1 MSASLIRLIKEFYTS
16 YLFET
21 IKERDVLS
29 SLDAA
34 INFYRVKLYGLSDEV
49 FMVVYINVK
58 NNVIDNALFQAG
70 KLDNV
75 AVSQR
80 RIIGVALSKNASA
93 IILVYNHPS

>member
-1 MSASLIRLIKEFYTS
+1 
-16 YLFET
+16 
-21 IKERDVLS
+21 
-29 SLDAA
+29 
-34 INFYRVKLYGLSDEV
+34 
-49 FMVVYINVK
+49 MVVYINVK